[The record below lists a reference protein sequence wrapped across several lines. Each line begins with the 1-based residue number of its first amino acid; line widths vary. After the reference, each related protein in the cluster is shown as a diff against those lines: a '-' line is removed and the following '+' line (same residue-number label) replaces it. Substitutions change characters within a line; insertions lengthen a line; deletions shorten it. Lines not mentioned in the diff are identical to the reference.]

1 MHRPTIYQ
9 DNEMT
14 ATAKKTV
21 IATKTIKRRGRATGS
36 MADQI
41 DRLQAGESVSLSK
54 RFDIGNHAHA
64 GDDIKTEINSM
75 RGTLGSYVSRVM
87 QDGDGLDMRE
97 YRTESG
103 AFVTD
108 DKTGVIV
115 SVVLTRMS

>member
-1 MHRPTIYQ
+1 MPAAAAQKTI
-9 DNEMT
+9 T
-14 ATAKKTV
+14 AVKV
-21 IATKTIKRRGRATGS
+21 IKRRGRATGS
-36 MADQI
+36 MAEQI
-41 DRLQAGESVSLSK
+41 DRLAAGESVSMSK
-54 RFDIGNHAHA
+54 RFEIGSPEHD
-64 GDDIKTEINSM
+64 GEEIKAELNSM

-103 AFVTD
+103 AFLTD

>member
-1 MHRPTIYQ
+1 MP
-9 DNEMT
+9 
-14 ATAKKTV
+14 AAAKKTV
-21 IATKTIKRRGRATGS
+21 TAVKVIKRRGRATGS
-36 MADQI
+36 MAEQI
-41 DRLQAGESVSLSK
+41 DRLGVNESVSLSK

-64 GDDIKTEINSM
+64 GEDIKTEINSM

-103 AFVTD
+103 AFITD
-108 DKTGVIV
+108 DKTGIVV